1 MQMQIRQTHSL
12 YHASKS
18 FQDGK
23 ADDMFTYCK
32 VLQLLPST
40 QMSNSAKCKVKVDI
54 TITPRLKPQYHAQMS
69 RKYVQDPSLT
79 TIICIFLPLPPYMC
93 GHHISRLQRYSK
105 SDDWKHQLIVVT

>member
-1 MQMQIRQTHSL
+1 MQMQISQTHSL

-40 QMSNSAKCKVKVDI
+40 QMSNFAKCKVKVDI

-69 RKYVQDPSLT
+69 RKYVQDPSFIWQVLFVIPT
-79 TIICIFLPLPPYMC
+79 TTMPHE
-93 GHHISRLQRYSK
+93 G
-105 SDDWKHQLIVVT
+105 VTIEQCQFDTQANRKW